1 MAGTREDGTD
11 EERKMAGPTRN
22 SERGAATREQFVAV
36 GMRLFAERGYDDTSI
51 EAVLQATGASRGSLY
66 HHFKG
71 KDALF
76 EAVLETVETDVGQRT
91 IAATAGAADAVEA
104 LRAGCLAWIRIAG
117 DPVVQRI
124 LLIDAPAV
132 LGWQRW
138 RELEEHH
145 ALGMIKLALG
155 AVAETGR
162 LAPDLVDMFAH
173 VLLASVNEIAL
184 LIARADD
191 QAEATRSGANAVD
204 ELLRRLLG
212 PAQTPSF

>member
-1 MAGTREDGTD
+1 MARTN
-11 EERKMAGPTRN
+11 KN
-22 SERGAATREQFVAV
+22 SERGAATREQFLVVAT
-36 GMRLFAERGYDDTSI
+36 RLFAERGYDDTSI
-51 EAVLQATGASRGSLY
+51 EAVLQETGASRGSLY

-76 EAVLETVETDVGQRT
+76 EAVLEAVETDVGQRT
-91 IAATAGAADAVEA
+91 AAEAVGAADAFQA
-104 LRAGCLAWIRIAG
+104 LRAGCLAWIRLAG

-124 LLIDAPAV
+124 LLIDAPSV

-138 RELEEHH
+138 REMEERH
-145 ALGMIKLALG
+145 ALGMIKAVLG

-184 LIARADD
+184 FIARADD
-191 QAEATRSGANAVD
+191 PSAAMQAGTAAVE
-204 ELLRRLLG
+204 ELLHRLLG
-212 PAQTPSF
+212 PPDAESQP

>member
-1 MAGTREDGTD
+1 MARTN
-11 EERKMAGPTRN
+11 KN
-22 SERGAATREQFVAV
+22 SERGAATREQFLVVAT
-36 GMRLFAERGYDDTSI
+36 RLFAERGYDDTSI
-51 EAVLQATGASRGSLY
+51 EAVLQETGASRGSLY

-76 EAVLETVETDVGQRT
+76 EAVLEAVETDVGQRT
-91 IAATAGAADAVEA
+91 AAEAVGAADAFQA
-104 LRAGCLAWIRIAG
+104 LRAGCLAWIRLAG

-124 LLIDAPAV
+124 LLIDAPSV

-138 RELEEHH
+138 REMEERH
-145 ALGMIKLALG
+145 ALGMIKAVLG

-184 LIARADD
+184 FIARADD
-191 QAEATRSGANAVD
+191 PSAAMQAGTAAVE
-204 ELLRRLLG
+204 ELLHRLLG
-212 PAQTPSF
+212 PPDAGSQP